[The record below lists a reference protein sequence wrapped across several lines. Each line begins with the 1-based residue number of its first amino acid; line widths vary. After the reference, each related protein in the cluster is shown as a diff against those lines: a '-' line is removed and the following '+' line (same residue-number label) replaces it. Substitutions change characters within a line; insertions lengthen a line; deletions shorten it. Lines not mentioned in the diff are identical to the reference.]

1 MSPHLW
7 GEDMSKS
14 EITSGMNIMIK
25 AKNEEFA
32 YLRALF
38 IEKMQKIVMSEDD
51 EVQQHIAKSVQLHRT
66 CTHKDFQATYTTIK
80 YKCDECK
87 SEVVKVNLEVQN
99 VTKSA
104 GREEKYVR

>member
-1 MSPHLW
+1 
-7 GEDMSKS
+7 
-14 EITSGMNIMIK
+14 MNISIK

-38 IEKMQKIVMSEDD
+38 IEKMRKILMSEDD
-51 EVQQHIAKSVQLHRT
+51 EVQQHIAKSVQLHRA
-66 CTHKDFQATYTTIK
+66 CTNKDFQATCTTIK
-80 YKCDECK
+80 YKCDKCK
-87 SEVVKVNLEVQN
+87 SKVVKVNPEFQN

>member
-1 MSPHLW
+1 MSRN
-7 GEDMSKS
+7 

-38 IEKMQKIVMSEDD
+38 IEKMRKILMSEDD
-51 EVQQHIAKSVQLHRT
+51 EVQQHIAKSVQLHRA
-66 CTHKDFQATYTTIK
+66 CTNKDFQATCTTIK
-80 YKCDECK
+80 YKCDKCK
-87 SEVVKVNLEVQN
+87 SKVVKVNPEFQN

-104 GREEKYVR
+104 CREEKYVR